1 MAAAVH
7 SALQAVVA
15 SLQAGAADAARAGLP
30 RLRAAVGAADA
41 AGFPSGSLQELAAI
55 VQAGGAG
62 ALAQVALDSVF
73 LMLQGPG
80 PAAARDVI
88 ATEGLAR
95 CGAHAHAHWPCPF
108 DRRMAPV
115 DPQCKAPLMHRCSPC
130 TVPSATTHASLT
142 TSESEVNDSDAM
154 A

>member
-95 CGAHAHAHWPCPF
+95 CGAHAHAHWPC
-108 DRRMAPV
+108 RLIA
-115 DPQCKAPLMHRCSPC
+115 AWH
-130 TVPSATTHASLT
+130 PSIRNAKRP
-142 TSESEVNDSDAM
+142 
-154 A
+154 